1 MMKAKVAAIDEQ
13 ERLRRLRMQNM
24 GMQVLISI
32 EKFPKNLLCI
42 RVVILAQ

>member
-24 GMQVLISI
+24 GMQVLIALRS
-32 EKFPKNLLCI
+32 FP
-42 RVVILAQ
+42 RTSSASGV